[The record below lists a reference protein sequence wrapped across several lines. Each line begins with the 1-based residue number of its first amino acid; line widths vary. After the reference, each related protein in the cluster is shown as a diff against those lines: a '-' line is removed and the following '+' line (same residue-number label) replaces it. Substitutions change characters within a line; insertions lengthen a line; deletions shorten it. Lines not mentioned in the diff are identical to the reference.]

1 MQDTAKPTHPMRILS
16 FVASVLVSASSFAA
30 DVAPLIAKV
39 DTLDVQGK
47 NADALAISLEAE
59 KLAPNDAEVLRRVA
73 KQYAEAVLD
82 AKGDAAKKAAADK
95 SLDYAK
101 RAVAA
106 APKNALA
113 RLSLAI
119 CYGRAATVSDA
130 KTKIAYSKLI
140 KEHADAALALDPN
153 NDLTH
158 FVLGS
163 WCYEI
168 ANLGTFLRA
177 AARVVYGA
185 LPSATNEDA
194 AKFLER
200 AVQLNPRRVCSHAS
214 LGRCYVA
221 LGQKDKAKQ
230 SFQRALALPDGDKG
244 DDIVKKQT
252 REALADL

>member
-1 MQDTAKPTHPMRILS
+1 MHHTSLLSIL
-16 FVASVLVSASSFAA
+16 ALVLIPASSFAS
-30 DVAPLIAKV
+30 DIAPRLAKV
-39 DTLDVQGK
+39 DALDSQGK
-47 NADALAISLEAE
+47 NADALALCLDAE
-59 KLAPNDAEVLRRVA
+59 KLAPDDAEVLRRVA

-82 AKGDAAKKAAADK
+82 AKGNAAKKAAADK
-95 SLDYAK
+95 SLEYAK

-106 APKNALA
+106 DPKNALA

-119 CYGRAATVSDA
+119 CYGRAATVADG

-168 ANLGTFLRA
+168 ANLGTLLRA

-185 LPSATNEDA
+185 IPTATNQDA
-194 AKFLER
+194 ARFLER
-200 AVQLNPRRVCSHAS
+200 AVQLNPRRVCNHAS
-214 LGRCYVA
+214 LGRTYAA
-221 LGQKDKAKQ
+221 LGEKAKAQQ
-230 SFQRALALPDGDKG
+230 SFQRALALPAGDKG
-244 DDIVKKQT
+244 DDIVKSNV
-252 REALADL
+252 REALADLR

>member
-1 MQDTAKPTHPMRILS
+1 MHHSSLLS
-16 FVASVLVSASSFAA
+16 LLALVLIPASSFAN
-30 DVAPLIAKV
+30 DIAPRLAKV
-39 DTLDVQGK
+39 DALDTQGK
-47 NADALAISLEAE
+47 NAEALALCLEVE
-59 KLAPNDAEVLRRVA
+59 QLAPEDAEVLRRVA

-82 AKGDAAKKAAADK
+82 AKGNTAKKAAADK
-95 SLDYAK
+95 SLEYAK

-106 APKNALA
+106 GPKNALA

-119 CYGRAATVSDA
+119 CYGRAATVADG

-168 ANLGTFLRA
+168 ANLGTLLRA

-185 LPSATNEDA
+185 LPTATPSRTPTSTVTQTPTPTVTFTPTQTPTVGPSLTPTVSPTPA
-194 AKFLER
+194 A
-200 AVQLNPRRVCSHAS
+200 VI
-214 LGRCYVA
+214 A
-221 LGQKDKAKQ
+221 LV
-230 SFQRALALPDGDKG
+230 P
-244 DDIVKKQT
+244 
-252 REALADL
+252 

>member
-1 MQDTAKPTHPMRILS
+1 MSLS
-16 FVASVLVSASSFAA
+16 PLLSLFAVVSSSFAA
-30 DVAPLIAKV
+30 DIAPLIAKV
-39 DTLDVQGK
+39 DVLDTQGK
-47 NADALAISLEAE
+47 NAEALALSLEAE
-59 KLAPNDAEVLRRVA
+59 KLAPTDAEVLRRVA

-101 RAVAA
+101 RAVAT

-119 CYGRAATVSDA
+119 CYGRAASVADA

-153 NDLTH
+153 NDLTY

-163 WCYEI
+163 WSYEI
-168 ANLGTFLRA
+168 ANLGTLLRA

-185 LPSATNEDA
+185 LPSATNQDA
-194 AKFLER
+194 ARFLER

-221 LGQKDKAKQ
+221 LGQKEKAKQ
-230 SFQRALALPDGDKG
+230 SLQRALALPDGDKG
-244 DDIVKKQT
+244 DDIVKKQA
-252 REALADL
+252 REALDDL

>member
-1 MQDTAKPTHPMRILS
+1 MHRSSLLS
-16 FVASVLVSASSFAA
+16 LLALVLIPASSFAN
-30 DVAPLIAKV
+30 DIAPRLAKIDAL
-39 DTLDVQGK
+39 DTQGK
-47 NADALAISLEAE
+47 NTEALALCLELE
-59 KLAPNDAEVLRRVA
+59 KVAPDDAEVLRRVA

-82 AKGDAAKKAAADK
+82 AKGNTAKKAAADK
-95 SLDYAK
+95 SLEYAK

-106 APKNALA
+106 GPKNALA

-119 CYGRAATVSDA
+119 CYGRAATVADG

-168 ANLGTFLRA
+168 ANLGTLLRA

-185 LPSATNEDA
+185 LPTATNQDA
-194 AKFLER
+194 ARFLER

-214 LGRCYVA
+214 LGRTYAV
-221 LGQKDKAKQ
+221 LGEKAKARQ
-230 SFQRALALPDGDKG
+230 SYERALTLPASDKG
-244 DDIVKKQT
+244 DDIVKAGV
-252 REALADL
+252 REALESL

>member
-1 MQDTAKPTHPMRILS
+1 MRNTTFILLTAAL
-16 FVASVLVSASSFAA
+16 AA
-30 DVAPLIAKV
+30 LAPLRASEVTPLLAKV
-39 DTLDVQGK
+39 DALDLQGK
-47 NADALAISLEAE
+47 NREALALILDAE
-59 KLAPNDAEVLRRVA
+59 KLAPTDAEVLRRVA

-119 CYGRAATVSDA
+119 CYGRAATVADA

-163 WCYEI
+163 WSYEI
-168 ANLGTFLRA
+168 ANLGTLLRA

-185 LPSATNEDA
+185 LPSATNQDA
-194 AKFLER
+194 VRYLER
-200 AVQLNPRRVCSHAS
+200 AVQLNPRRVCNHAS
-214 LGRCYVA
+214 LGRAYAAV
-221 LGQKDKAKQ
+221 GEKDKARQ
-230 SFQRALALPDGDKG
+230 SFQRALSLPDGDKG
-244 DDIVKKQT
+244 DDIVKRQV
-252 REALADL
+252 REAVAEL